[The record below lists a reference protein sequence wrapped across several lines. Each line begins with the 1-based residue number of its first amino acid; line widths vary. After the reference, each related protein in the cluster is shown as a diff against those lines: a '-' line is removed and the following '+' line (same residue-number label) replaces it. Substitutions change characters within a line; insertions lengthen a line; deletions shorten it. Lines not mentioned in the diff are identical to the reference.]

1 MAKQRGDL
9 IARLALTAGGILAAA
24 AAGWLLHR
32 LALPLAWLLGP
43 LLVSAALVLANT
55 GFRPIPGGR
64 QFAQL
69 MLGAAVGIQFTPTVV
84 AHSLQWLPLAAIA
97 AVLSIVTSGLC
108 AAPFRR
114 LAGVD
119 WPTAYF
125 ATVPGGMAEMA
136 QLGRRQ
142 GAQDE
147 AVAIVQA
154 LRVGLLVIV
163 LPFVVISLSSH
174 GAAGGMPSA
183 APASGPATLAA
194 MFGICIAGGLF
205 ARLVG
210 LNNPWMM
217 GPLAASMAT
226 AATGLLSW
234 RLPGE
239 LLVLAQL
246 LIGVALGARFRRDA
260 LFGLPRVALAGI
272 ATITLTAGVLGGV
285 AVALAQVT
293 PLPLSTLVLATAP
306 GGMPE
311 MVVTAG
317 VLGLDPLLVTAFQI
331 VRVVLVNLLA
341 VAIFRAARHLFD
353 WG

>member
-1 MAKQRGDL
+1 MRERKGRRIG
-9 IARLALTAGGILAAA
+9 RVALTTGGSLVAV
-24 AAGWLLHR
+24 GVG
-32 LALPLAWLLGP
+32 ALFYRMGVPLAWLLGP
-43 LLVSAALVLANT
+43 LLVSATLVLTNT
-55 GFRPIPGGR
+55 GFQPIPGGR

-69 MLGAAVGIQFTPTVV
+69 LLGAAVGIQFTPTVV
-84 AHSLQWLPLAAIA
+84 AHSLQWLPLAAGI
-97 AVLSIVTSGLC
+97 AVLAIVTSALC

-114 LAGVD
+114 MAGVD

-125 ATVPGGMAEMA
+125 ATVPGGMSEMA

-147 AVAIVQA
+147 AVAIVQG
-154 LRVGLLVIV
+154 LRVALLVVV
-163 LPFVVISLSSH
+163 LPFVVINLRPH
-174 GAAGGMPSA
+174 GAVVA
-183 APASGPATLAA
+183 AAMPASGPATLAA
-194 MFGICIAGGLF
+194 MFGVCIAGGLL

-217 GPLAASMAT
+217 GPLAASIAT

-239 LLVLAQL
+239 LLILAQL
-246 LIGVALGARFRRDA
+246 LIGIALGARFRRHA
-260 LFGLPRVALAGI
+260 LFGLPRVALAGL
-272 ATITLTAGVLGGV
+272 ATITLAAGILGGA
-285 AVALAQVT
+285 AVGLALLT
-293 PLPLSTLVLATAP
+293 DLPLPTLILATSP

-317 VLGLDPLLVTAFQI
+317 ALDLDPLLVTAFQI
-331 VRVVLVNLLA
+331 VRVILVNLLA
-341 VAIFRAARHLFD
+341 VAIFRAARRIFH